1 METEK
6 ILKLTTEFISEA
18 NSTNKTNEKITIVKK
33 YTDLKKLFQY
43 INDKNKTF
51 GVTSKNYK
59 KFVNSGKSKKFTIYK
74 DLFLLLD
81 ALINRNITGDTALAS
96 LRNFIMIYID
106 YEDTILRIID
116 KNLKT
121 RTNTKLIN
129 KAFPGLIKEFQVQLA
144 EKYKEKKVK
153 KSSRYYISRKL
164 DGVRC
169 ICYYGKEIKFYSR
182 VGNEFLN
189 KNGKSTLTKL
199 YEPLRRVF
207 AAGEDII
214 LDGEICVN
222 NNGIEDFQSVVSQI
236 RKNVENPIFYIFD
249 ILRKDDFEKGFGK
262 TPFKRRYEKLIIHK
276 DMDPSIKILEQLE
289 MTKDSFQLMKEN
301 AAKHNWEGLMI
312 KRNVCYKSGRSF
324 DLMKYKEF
332 HDDEFKVLDIIT
344 GPFRITS
351 KKTGLEETIQTMVAV
366 VIDFYNTKV
375 GSGFTLEEREEFY
388 KNPDKIMGK
397 NITVQYFEKTKNKDN
412 DDLSLR
418 FPTYKG
424 IRDYE

>member
-33 YTDLKKLFQY
+33 YPDLKKLFQY

-59 KFVNSGKSKKFTIYK
+59 KFVNSGKNKKFTIYK

-236 RKNVENPIFYIFD
+236 RKNVEHPIFYIFD
-249 ILRKDDFEKGFGK
+249 ILRKEDFEKGFGK